1 MITVESTNGHIKP
14 VGDREIIWAGTN
26 GAFFCVMYGPFK
38 YFAAHGAPDLELK
51 PAKQYEYE
59 HGKVLTV
66 YHEAEFGR
74 EVFRVEQPACDF
86 PSLLGQE
93 PKTLLEQIKD
103 FFQNFL
109 KAD

>member
-38 YFAAHGAPDLELK
+38 FSLAEDLK
-51 PAKQYEYE
+51 DAKQVEYE

-74 EVFRVEQPACDF
+74 ELFRVEQPACDF

-93 PKTLLEQIKD
+93 PETLLDRIKD
-103 FFQNFL
+103 FFSKFF
-109 KAD
+109 